1 MDWERT
7 GTSGLTAALNGNYD
21 LVLLD
26 IMLPGMNGFDVCR
39 EIRRHRR
46 MPILMLTART
56 EEEEQ
61 VLGLGLGADDYVT
74 KPFSLATLVARIRSD
89 LRRYRLAAA
98 ETGII
103 QAGPL
108 VIDPVACRV
117 TRNGRE
123 LNLTAKEFELLL
135 HFAGTPTASSPGA
148 SSTRPSGRSPTSGM
162 TTQSWCT
169 SGGCGRRSSRTSRT
183 PSYPDGARTG
193 LPLRRGVA
201 MRTIR
206 MQACWGPIWSPCPC
220 PSPAWPQRA
229 PSPGSCSFRPRAPST

>member
-1 MDWERT
+1 MEKLLLIEDDLAIGELLVERLAEEGFQVDWERT

-74 KPFSLATLVARIRSD
+74 KPFSLATLVARIRAH

-135 HFAGTPTASSPGA
+135 HFARNPNRVF
-148 SSTRPSGRSPTSGM
+148 TRGQLYEAVWKEPYLGDDNTVM
-162 TTQSWCT
+162 VHI
-169 SGGCGRRSSRTSRT
+169 RRLREKIQ
-183 PSYPDGARTG
+183 PDESDPELIQTVRG
-193 LPLRRGVA
+193 LGYRFVGV
-201 MRTIR
+201 
-206 MQACWGPIWSPCPC
+206 
-220 PSPAWPQRA
+220 
-229 PSPGSCSFRPRAPST
+229 

>member
-1 MDWERT
+1 MEKLLLIEDDLAIGELLVERLAEEGFEVHWERT

-26 IMLPGMNGFDVCR
+26 IMLPGINGFDICR
-39 EIRRHRR
+39 EVRRHRR

-61 VLGLGLGADDYVT
+61 VLGLGLGADDYIT
-74 KPFSLATLVARIRSD
+74 KPFSLTTLVARIRAH
-89 LRRYRLAAA
+89 LRRFRLATA

-103 QAGPL
+103 QVGPL

-135 HFAGTPTASSPGA
+135 HFARNPNRVF
-148 SSTRPSGRSPTSGM
+148 TRGQLYEAVWKEPYLGDDNTVM
-162 TTQSWCT
+162 VHI
-169 SGGCGRRSSRTSRT
+169 RRLREKIQPEETDPELIQTVR
-183 PSYPDGARTG
+183 G
-193 LPLRRGVA
+193 LGYRFVVV
-201 MRTIR
+201 
-206 MQACWGPIWSPCPC
+206 
-220 PSPAWPQRA
+220 
-229 PSPGSCSFRPRAPST
+229 